1 MEITRYKGYDSYTYE
16 FKEQDKTLIIS
27 FGGNLDLY
35 WTLRLN
41 KEYETY
47 EETQEE
53 IYDIFTITKENYEIY
68 SLFET
73 LIKDV
78 KDANVYTPNKICE
91 INENNEV
98 EFYPPSYEEI
108 KRTAQR
114 NEELKQEY
122 GYQRIMNDNC
132 IEWHSD
138 EEPYNIADVV
148 KISQQDENILIE
160 FYRPKLTEEKFG
172 MRFPGTVTI
181 RFRNS
186 GSYYHPFNFV
196 FMRHFNKLQ
205 EFDPVLDNEFHQ
217 LHIEELTYQLK
228 K

>member
-122 GYQRIMNDNC
+122 EGLKQKYEEARYTFNLKEVQENISCVWENDDKNSGKLHPC
-132 IEWHSD
+132 EKPLDILEKIIKTSSN
-138 EEPYNIADVV
+138 ENDVV
-148 KISQQDENILIE
+148 LDC
-160 FYRPKLTEEKFG
+160 FMG
-172 MRFPGTVTI
+172 
-181 RFRNS
+181 S
-186 GSYYHPFNFV
+186 GSTGVACLNTNRKFIGI
-196 FMRHFNKLQ
+196 
-205 EFDPVLDNEFHQ
+205 ELDNNFFGIAERR
-217 LHIEELTYQLK
+217 IKGTK
-228 K
+228 ND